1 MYTIRY
7 DISLVFWFGIAGIM
21 YLYKFGKIDR
31 TLKIMSVG
39 QNEVH
44 TGDMDKVIPAKCSES
59 KCAFDGNTAMPLNP
73 LKIVFCVY

>member
-21 YLYKFGKIDR
+21 YLYKFGKINI

-39 QNEVH
+39 QDEVH
-44 TGDMDKVIPAKCSES
+44 TEDMDKVIPAKYSES
-59 KCAFDGNTAMPLNP
+59 KCAFDGNTPIP
-73 LKIVFCVY
+73 